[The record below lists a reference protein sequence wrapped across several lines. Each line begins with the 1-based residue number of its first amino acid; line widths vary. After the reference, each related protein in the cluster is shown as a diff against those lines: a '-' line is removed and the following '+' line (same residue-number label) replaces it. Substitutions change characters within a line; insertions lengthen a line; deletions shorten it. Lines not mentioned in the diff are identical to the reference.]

1 MAKKEKWY
9 CCKHCGSDDIM
20 WSAYVDEHDIIVD
33 IKSTKE
39 IWCNAC
45 ELFEE
50 YIPKT
55 TYKARKLITGEKS
68 EQFRNTQRSS

>member
-1 MAKKEKWY
+1 MTEKEKWY

-20 WSAYVDEHDIIVD
+20 WSAYVDEHDKVVL
-33 IKSTKE
+33 IKERYKE

-68 EQFRNTQRSS
+68 EQFRNTQ